1 METIIDKIV
10 AQQIKSIEA
19 KRDEELLRRIKRY
32 EPNVDLIREAQRI
45 FPRIAMQREHDGT
58 EKWYWNDD
66 GHPVLVMIVKHFQ
79 MGDPITFN
87 EDSNSFNLS
96 MHVDFI

>member
-1 METIIDKIV
+1 MNGYIEKII
-10 AQQIKSIEA
+10 AQKVKSIEA

-32 EPNVDLIREAQRI
+32 EPDVDLLHEAQKI
-45 FPRIAMQREHDGT
+45 FPRIAMKREYDGT

-66 GHPVLVMIVKHFQ
+66 GHAVLILTVKHLQ
-79 MGDPITFN
+79 MGDPISFN
-87 EDSNSFNLS
+87 EDNRTFNLS